1 MAEQEK
7 KMSVAQMR
15 EILKSKGVRNTS
27 VMRKAELQKLMAEMG
42 LLEEQSDVLEKDK
55 EQPTA
60 SVEKGSEHEVKS
72 ENKKPYVFRG
82 RTSRAEYAE
91 RTGRAERT
99 ERTERTERPE
109 RSERTE
115 RTERSERQTYTNGGL
130 YSGRRNTYGQR
141 SENYQRNE
149 KSQCNENGQRGENY
163 QRNDSYQRGDSC
175 QRVDV
180 YQKNEYIQ
188 SNEESEIPGYG
199 QLDSGMMANG
209 ILEVIPEG
217 FGFIRCENYMPGNN
231 DVYVSPAQIRRF
243 NLRTGDIICGNIKVK
258 TEKEKFS
265 ALLYI
270 RTVNGMPPYEAQ
282 RRGKFENM
290 TPVFP
295 DSRINLETPNAPV
308 SMRIMN
314 LVSPIGRGQRGMIVS
329 PPKTGK
335 TTLLKQVAKAI
346 HTNYP
351 DMQMIILLIDE
362 RPEEV
367 TDIKE
372 YIEGNNVEVIY
383 STFDET
389 PEHHKRVSEMVLERA
404 KRLVEHKK
412 DVVILLDSITRLARA
427 YNLTVPPS
435 GRTLSG
441 GLDPAALHKPKKLF
455 GAARN
460 MREGGSLTVLATALV
475 ETGSKMDDVVF
486 EEFKGT
492 GNMELVLDR
501 KLSEKRIF
509 PAINI
514 PRSGTR
520 REELLLSKEELE
532 GMYVMRK
539 ALGGMKSEE
548 ALEQILDM
556 FMHTKDNTEFVNMIR
571 HTKMW

>member
-60 SVEKGSEHEVKS
+60 SVEKGPEHEVKS
-72 ENKKPYVFRG
+72 ENKKPYVFLG
-82 RTSRAEYAE
+82 RTSRAEYA
-91 RTGRAERT
+91 GRA
-99 ERTERTERPE
+99 ERTERPE
-109 RSERTE
+109 RSGRTE

-149 KSQCNENGQRGENY
+149 NTQCNENGQRGENY

-441 GLDPAALHKPKKLF
+441 GLDPAALHMPKKFF

>member
-15 EILKSKGVRNTS
+15 EILKAQGVRNTS

-82 RTSRAEYAE
+82 RTSRAEYAGRSERTERPE
-91 RTGRAERT
+91 RTGCTERT
-99 ERTERTERPE
+99 ERLERSERTERTERPE

-149 KSQCNENGQRGENY
+149 NGQRSENYQRNENSQRNENGQRGENY

-367 TDIKE
+367 TDIK
-372 YIEGNNVEVIY
+372 
-383 STFDET
+383 
-389 PEHHKRVSEMVLERA
+389 
-404 KRLVEHKK
+404 
-412 DVVILLDSITRLARA
+412 
-427 YNLTVPPS
+427 
-435 GRTLSG
+435 
-441 GLDPAALHKPKKLF
+441 
-455 GAARN
+455 
-460 MREGGSLTVLATALV
+460 
-475 ETGSKMDDVVF
+475 
-486 EEFKGT
+486 
-492 GNMELVLDR
+492 
-501 KLSEKRIF
+501 
-509 PAINI
+509 
-514 PRSGTR
+514 
-520 REELLLSKEELE
+520 
-532 GMYVMRK
+532 
-539 ALGGMKSEE
+539 
-548 ALEQILDM
+548 
-556 FMHTKDNTEFVNMIR
+556 
-571 HTKMW
+571 